1 MSACVDY
8 DGLPKLRPGGRFWI
22 EILLGRNHG
31 SGLYYKMVFSVIC
44 RICTKNMEAAGGV
57 APPVGH
63 VSLAKPVAYAALNSM
78 GGPSMLGR
86 PF

>member
-1 MSACVDY
+1 MVSHC
-8 DGLPKLRPGGRFWI
+8 PGQAT
-22 EILLGRNHG
+22 N
-31 SGLYYKMVFSVIC
+31 M
-44 RICTKNMEAAGGV
+44 KNMEAAGGV

-63 VSLAKPVAYAALNSM
+63 VSLANPVAYAALNSM